1 MPGPS
6 PEIALVPQPDARI
19 AIVAARWHADIC
31 DDLIAGAKRAL
42 AQAQVSEVIIAYV
55 PGSFELP
62 LAAQLLLDQGYD
74 AAIVVGIVLK
84 GETPHF
90 DYVCNG
96 VTDGVMT
103 VSLSRSKPVGF
114 GVLMVNTLEQAYAR
128 AGRPDSF
135 EDKGYDAA
143 VAALKLL
150 EIKTA

>member
-1 MPGPS
+1 MSGPS
-6 PEIALVPQPDARI
+6 PEIAVVPQPDARI
-19 AIVAARWHADIC
+19 AIISARWHADIC
-31 DDLIAGAKRAL
+31 DDLVAGAQRAL
-42 AQAQVSEVIIAYV
+42 TQAQVGEVTVGYV

-62 LAAQLLLDQGYD
+62 LAAQLFLDQGYD

-96 VTDGVMT
+96 VTQGVMT

-114 GVLMVNTLEQAYAR
+114 GVLMVNTIDQARAR
-128 AGRPDSF
+128 AGRADSF

-143 VAALKLL
+143 VAVLKLL